1 MTIIIV
7 IKPKIRNDEM
17 FADKNLSIPIFTQQ
31 ITLNYLKLS
40 N

>member
-7 IKPKIRNDEM
+7 MKPKKLENDEI

-31 ITLNYLKLS
+31 ITLN
-40 N
+40 